1 MRTIIRSLKRIIKKT
16 SVNLG
21 LLDTFRKPFK
31 EIEFETTSYCNR
43 KCVYCPN
50 SKYERVD
57 SEDGRYM
64 KEAIFNKFQ
73 LKIRLTYSR

>member
-1 MRTIIRSLKRIIKKT
+1 MRTIIRSLKRLSKKT
-16 SVNLG
+16 LANLG
-21 LLDTFRKPFK
+21 MLDSFRKPFK

-43 KCVYCPN
+43 KCAYCPN
-50 SKYERVD
+50 SKYERVG

-73 LKIRLTYSR
+73 IKIRLTYSQ